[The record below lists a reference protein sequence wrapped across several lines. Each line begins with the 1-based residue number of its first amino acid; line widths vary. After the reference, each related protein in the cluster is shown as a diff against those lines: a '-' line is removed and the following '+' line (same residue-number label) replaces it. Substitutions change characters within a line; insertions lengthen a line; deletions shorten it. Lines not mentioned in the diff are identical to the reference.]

1 MDKMTNMDKNRPDL
15 APAARIRATDA
26 KQRFAEL
33 LEAAARGP
41 VAIERHG
48 RIVAYVLSRYAFEE
62 MAGAE
67 AATAGANELREAK
80 RSQQGRDRAAVRQRR
95 ASSESMRLIPPAL
108 ARKARVRFRPV
119 VFDD

>member
-1 MDKMTNMDKNRPDL
+1 MDKMINMDKRWSEL

-48 RIVAYVLSRYAFEE
+48 RLVAYVLSRHAFEE
-62 MAGAE
+62 LAG
-67 AATAGANELREAK
+67 TDAGRVETGELREAK
-80 RSQQGRDRAAVRQRR
+80 RRQQARDRAAVGQGR
-95 ASSESMRLIPPAL
+95 AGSGSMRLIPPAL
-108 ARKARVRFRPV
+108 AREARVRLRAV

>member
-1 MDKMTNMDKNRPDL
+1 MDKMINMDKRLSDL

-48 RIVAYVLSRYAFEE
+48 RLVAYVLSRHAFEE
-62 MAGAE
+62 LAGT
-67 AATAGANELREAK
+67 AAGRVRAAELRKAK
-80 RSQQGRDRAAVRQRR
+80 RRQQARDRAAVRQGR
-95 ASSESMRLIPPAL
+95 AGSGSMRLIPPAL
-108 ARKARVRFRPV
+108 ARKARVRKRPLGG
-119 VFDD
+119 